1 MEWLSI
7 LKFFPDASAVVL
19 IAAFFIAIYFQ
30 LRKSNKSEDA
40 ETTVYV
46 LLTREI
52 ERLNR
57 ENSELK
63 KELEVVR
70 MSLIAERTRCDKE
83 VAEVRQMVYELQ
95 SRLKD

>member
-1 MEWLSI
+1 MEWLSV
-7 LKFFPDASAVVL
+7 LKFLPDASAVVL
-19 IAAFFIAIYFQ
+19 VAAFIIAIYFQ
-30 LRKSNKSEDA
+30 LRKSNKSDDA

-70 MSLIAERTRCDKE
+70 LALIAERTRCDKE

-95 SRLKD
+95 SKLKD